1 MLYLRRNNGERICAF
16 DSRGELW
23 IKVIEVEMDSAIVAI
38 GPGRPDDPRTVFDVG
53 DEMPILQGDGIVR
66 LQAIGDWAD
75 GSHYATIGV
84 HAPREV
90 KIEREEM
97 IIGMTREERARVA

>member
-1 MLYLRRNNGERICAF
+1 MLYLRRNTGERICAF

-23 IKVIEVEMDSAIVAI
+23 IKVIEVEMDSATLSL
-38 GPGRPDDPRTVFDVG
+38 GPGKPDDPTTQFDLG
-53 DEMPILQGDGIVR
+53 AEMPILQGDGVVR

-97 IIGMTREERARVA
+97 ISGMTREERARVA